1 MGVKF
6 ATKKYLWCIL
16 WQHRIQKFH
25 TLLEVNFSY
34 VLMVLSVRYAGVR
47 EKRTLS
53 FEQKTI
59 YKQASL
65 SIKCVTNANKVL
77 KLLVYQIYFGII
89 M

>member
-1 MGVKF
+1 MAGEICYKEISLLHIM
-6 ATKKYLWCIL
+6 AAQNTKS
-16 WQHRIQKFH
+16 H
-25 TLLEVNFSY
+25 TLLEVNFCY

-89 M
+89 I